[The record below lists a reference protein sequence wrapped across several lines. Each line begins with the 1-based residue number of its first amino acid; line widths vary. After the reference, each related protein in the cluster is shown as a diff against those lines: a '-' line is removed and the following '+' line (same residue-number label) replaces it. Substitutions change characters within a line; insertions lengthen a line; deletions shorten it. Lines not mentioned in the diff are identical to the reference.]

1 MLLITRCTKYEIG
14 EGECYVIYLYIVNLK
29 IKTLF
34 NGTFGLVII
43 WSTLFNGILGLCM
56 QTRIEIKDNDKFT
69 VQ

>member
-43 WSTLFNGILGLCM
+43 
-56 QTRIEIKDNDKFT
+56 
-69 VQ
+69 